1 MRGSIKFGTFRG
13 ITLYLHWTLFIPIG
27 WIALV
32 NARMGNDVLQ
42 LTWSLL
48 FMLAVLASII
58 LHELAHALVA
68 ARFGIDAKDIVILPI
83 GGIASIEKFPGNPV
97 QELAIGVAG
106 PLINLLIA
114 AIIYWLMPAGATFFA
129 SPFRYGATVG
139 STSLADL
146 GTVNL
151 LLALFNLIPA
161 FPLDGGRM
169 LRALLGFRINYIR
182 ATSIVAQISKVMA
195 IFFIASGIVFVNL
208 WLPLIGIFIF
218 FAGGTEEYYLR
229 IRSLASGVH
238 LSEVVMYEYNG
249 LQASMQVQ
257 EIMPVLLTNH
267 SKYFLL
273 MDGNRPV
280 GIINRLMIIEAIAE
294 NKYQLHVDQLPYE
307 PVQLLQADA
316 PVEDVLEK
324 LAAKEEAIFPVID
337 KGQFIG
343 IVSLQ
348 HIVEYL
354 LMHKTGTADYRR
366 LKSLVS
372 LLH

>member
-13 ITLYLHWTLFIPIG
+13 ITLFLHWTLFIPIG

-32 NARMGNDVLQ
+32 NARMGNDILQ

-48 FMLAVLASII
+48 FMLAVLTSII

-68 ARFGIDAKDIVILPI
+68 ARFGIEAKDIVILPI
-83 GGIASIEKFPGNPV
+83 GGIASIEKFPGNPA

-114 AIIYWLMPAGATFFA
+114 AIIYWLMPAGATFFG

-182 ATSIVAQISKVMA
+182 ATSIVAQVSKIIA
-195 IFFIASGIVFVNL
+195 ILFIALGIVFVNL

-229 IRSLASGVH
+229 IRSLATGVR
-238 LSEVVMYEYNG
+238 LSEVIMYEYNG
-249 LQASMQVQ
+249 LQGSMQVQ
-257 EIMPVLLTNH
+257 EAMPVLLTNH

-273 MDGNRPV
+273 MDGNRPE
-280 GIINRLMIIEAIAE
+280 GIINRLLIIEAIAE
-294 NKYQLHVDQLPYE
+294 NKYQLRVDQLPYE

-316 PVEDVLEK
+316 PVEEVLEK
-324 LAAKEEAIFPVID
+324 LAAQEEAIFPVID

-354 LMHKTGTADYRR
+354 LMHKTGTEDYRR